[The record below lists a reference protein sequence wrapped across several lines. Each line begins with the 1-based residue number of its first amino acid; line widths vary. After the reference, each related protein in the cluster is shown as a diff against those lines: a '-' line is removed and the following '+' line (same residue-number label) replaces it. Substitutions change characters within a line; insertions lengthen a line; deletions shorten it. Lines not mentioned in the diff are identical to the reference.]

1 MYNVGMMENVEELI
15 NAAEVIDEESS
26 ARMRSTGLVSS
37 GLVSSSSSS
46 DPDVKNSLYGF
57 PIREPDR
64 RRSNDR
70 RVYDIKRL
78 WSRNKEILQ
87 LDSMGY
93 KGPEIAKILNIDK
106 QTVSNTLNSTL
117 GKEAQL
123 VIRNERDDEYQ
134 AMRESV
140 MELTWKALEVYEEI
154 LDSEVESTKLKK
166 ETADTIAL
174 ELAGMRAPTKI
185 QSMTAHAVL
194 TSEELDEF
202 KKRGFEAARRAGR
215 LIEVEGE

>member
-1 MYNVGMMENVEELI
+1 MENVEELI
-15 NAAEVIDEESS
+15 NAAEVIDEES
-26 ARMRSTGLVSS
+26 TTK
-37 GLVSSSSSS
+37 
-46 DPDVKNSLYGF
+46 DSLYGF
-57 PIREPDR
+57 PIRERDNRVVDR
-64 RRSNDR
+64 SQRK
-70 RVYDIKRL
+70 VYDIKRL

-93 KGPEIAKILNIDK
+93 KATEIAKILNI
-106 QTVSNTLNSTL
+106 TPTCVSMTLNSTL

-123 VIRNERDDEYQ
+123 AIRDERDSEFQ

-140 MELTWKALEVYEEI
+140 MELTWKSLKVYEEI

-166 ETADTIAL
+166 ETADTVAL

-194 TSEELDEF
+194 TPDELNEF
-202 KKRGFEAARRAGR
+202 KKRGFEAARRAGK
-215 LIEVEGE
+215 LIEVEGESTKSAE

>member
-1 MYNVGMMENVEELI
+1 MYNIIIMENVEELI
-15 NAAEVIDEESS
+15 KSDGEES
-26 ARMRSTGLVSS
+26 TK
-37 GLVSSSSSS
+37 
-46 DPDVKNSLYGF
+46 DSLYGF
-57 PIREPDR
+57 PIRERDNRVVDR
-64 RRSNDR
+64 SER
-70 RVYDIKRL
+70 RVYDIKKL

-93 KGPEIAKILNIDK
+93 KAKEIAKILGV
-106 QTVSNTLNSTL
+106 TPTCVSMTLNSTL

-123 VIRNERDDEYQ
+123 AIRDERDSEYQ

-166 ETADTIAL
+166 ETADTVAL

-185 QSMTAHAVL
+185 QSMSAHAVL
-194 TSEELDEF
+194 TPDELDEF
-202 KKRGFEAARRAGR
+202 KKRGFEAARQAGR
-215 LIEVEGE
+215 LIEVEGESTKSTE

>member
-1 MYNVGMMENVEELI
+1 MEYKKFKCEKLIMDEELK
-15 NAAEVIDEESS
+15 
-26 ARMRSTGLVSS
+26 
-37 GLVSSSSSS
+37 
-46 DPDVKNSLYGF
+46 VKDSLYGF
-57 PIREPDR
+57 PVREPDL

-70 RVYDIKRL
+70 KVYDIKRL

-93 KGPEIAKILNIDK
+93 KGTEIAKILNV
-106 QTVSNTLNSTL
+106 TPTCVMMTLNSTL

-123 VIRNERDDEYQ
+123 AIRNERDDEYQ

-140 MELTWKALEVYEEI
+140 MELTWKSLKVYEEI

-166 ETADTIAL
+166 ETADTVAL

-194 TSEELDEF
+194 TPEELDEF
-202 KKRGFEAARRAGR
+202 KKRGFEAARKAGK
-215 LIEVEGE
+215 LVEVEGE